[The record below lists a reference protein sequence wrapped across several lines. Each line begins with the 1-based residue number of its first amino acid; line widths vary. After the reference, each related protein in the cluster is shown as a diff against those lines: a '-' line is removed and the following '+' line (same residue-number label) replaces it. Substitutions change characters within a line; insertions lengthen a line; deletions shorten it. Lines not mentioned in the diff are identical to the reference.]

1 MAGGGKVSARQ
12 KMINL
17 MYLVFIA
24 MMAMNVSKEI
34 LTAFGNFEKKF
45 VEINSI
51 ASETNQRLLENLIQ
65 KAEEKP
71 EDFAVA
77 GNKAKQVSQVTNEFY
92 NYIDQQ
98 KRELI
103 ANGGFEIDSETG
115 ELNYEEMDKT
125 DLLDPW
131 FSGDGLSVKGKEF
144 FDRIKKYKD
153 DIKKIIGY
161 NSETGQLMEPKYVKA
176 LELFDRRFDLSD
188 QVMLNDGKKSLHWLD
203 YNFKGFP
210 AIASYAKMSAI
221 QNDVKVT
228 ETNLYNLFIGNILDQ
243 GILLKNY
250 KPIVLA
256 DKSAFFAGEQFKGRV
271 VLGKYANVTPKAMTL
286 EGQPVDLSSA
296 IDSTGAALVS
306 FNVGNVGEHTF
317 EGVFTFLEDGKD
329 LDIPFEANY
338 VVVPRPNSAS
348 VSADKMNVVY
358 IGLDNPMTIAFPG
371 VPDNKVVANAP
382 NLTKTGNGKYVLKPI
397 SGTEVVVNVTAT
409 LDDGSKVNDKR
420 VFRIKGIPKPTG
432 KIAGKADSAR
442 LNRRDLTTSR
452 VLADFGD
459 FVYDLN
465 TSVYAFDI
473 SVPGQPTIA
482 VAGDRLSPQAI
493 EAVNRAPRNSNI
505 IIKNI
510 KVRAVGVSPDLI
522 KPASNI
528 EVTLTN

>member
-103 ANGGFEIDSETG
+103 ANGPFEIDSETG

-125 DLLDPW
+125 DLLDSW

-161 NSETGQLMEPKYVKA
+161 NSETGLLMEPKYLKA
-176 LELFDRRFDLSD
+176 LEAFDRRFDLSD
-188 QVMLNDGKKSLHWLD
+188 QVTLKDGKSLHWLD

-228 ETNLYNLFIGNILDQ
+228 ETNLYNLFIGNTLDQ
-243 GILLKNY
+243 AITLNNY

-256 DKSAFFAGEQFKGRV
+256 DKSAFFAGEQFNGRV
-271 VLGKYANVTPKAMTL
+271 VLGKYSNVTPISLTL
-286 EGQPVDLSSA
+286 NGEPYDLTNA
-296 IDSTGAALVS
+296 IDSSGAAKVS

-317 EGVFTFLEDGKD
+317 EGVFTFLEDGKN
-329 LDIPFEANY
+329 LEKPFQANY

-358 IGLDNPMTIAFPG
+358 IGLENPLTIAFPG

-420 VFRIKGIPKPTG
+420 VFRIKQIPAPTG
-432 KIAGKADSAR
+432 KIAGKANSAS

-493 EAVNRAPRNSNI
+493 EAVNRAPRNSEI
-505 IIKNI
+505 VIKNI

-522 KPASNI
+522 KPASVI
-528 EVTLTN
+528 SVTLTN

>member
-24 MMAMNVSKEI
+24 MIAMNVSKDV
-34 LTAFGNFEKKF
+34 LSAFGNFEKKF
-45 VEINSI
+45 VEVNAL
-51 ASETNQRLLENLIQ
+51 ASETNERLIQDLEQ

-71 EDFAVA
+71 EEFAFVA
-77 GNKAKQVSQVTNEFY
+77 NKAVQISQVSNEFY
-92 NYIDQQ
+92 NYIEQL
-98 KRELI
+98 KRELL
-103 ANGGFEIDSETG
+103 AKGPFEVDSESG

-125 DLLDPW
+125 DLLNNW
-131 FSGDGLSVKGKEF
+131 FTGDRLSNEGEAVFE
-144 FDRIKKYKD
+144 RIKKYKD
-153 DIKKIIGY
+153 DIRNIIGY
-161 NSETGQLMEPKYVKA
+161 DSLSNQATDVKYIKA
-176 LELFDRRFDLSD
+176 LEVFDRRFDLAD
-188 QVMLNDGKKSLHWLD
+188 QFNSNDKKFLHWLD

-228 ETNLYNLFIGNILDQ
+228 ETNLYNLFIGNTLDFA
-243 GILLKNY
+243 ITLNNY

-256 DKSAFFAGEQFKGRV
+256 DKSAFFAGEQFQGRI
-271 VLGKYANVTPKAMTL
+271 VLGKYSNVTPISLILDGK
-286 EGQPVDLSSA
+286 PYDLTNA
-296 IDSTGAALVS
+296 IDSSGAAKVS

-317 EGVFTFLEDGKD
+317 EGVFTFLEDGKN
-329 LDIPFEANY
+329 LEKPFQANY

-358 IGLDNPMTIAFPG
+358 IGLDNPLTIAFPG
-371 VPDNKVVANAP
+371 VPDNKVVASAP
-382 NLTKTGNGKYVLKPI
+382 NLTKTGNGKYVLKPE
-397 SGTEVVVNVTAT
+397 SGTEVVVSVSAT

-420 VFRIKGIPKPTG
+420 VFRIKQIPKPTS
-432 KIAGKADSAR
+432 KIAGKDGSVS

-522 KPASNI
+522 KPATTI
-528 EVTLTN
+528 AITLTN